1 MMIDTVEGYD
11 DAPVRIV
18 TVMSLREAKYST
30 PKREKVLAVYIDR
43 EMADELK
50 TTKGWQFTWLD
61 TKKEVSV
68 EMWKALLEEMGK
80 HHFSR

>member
-1 MMIDTVEGYD
+1 MMVDIVEGYD

-18 TVMSLREAKYST
+18 TLMTPREAKYST
-30 PKREKVLAVYIDR
+30 PKRERVLAIYLDE

-50 TTKGWQFTWLD
+50 EVKGWQFTWLN
-61 TKKEVSV
+61 TGEVPSGLRRILLKEM
-68 EMWKALLEEMGK
+68 EK